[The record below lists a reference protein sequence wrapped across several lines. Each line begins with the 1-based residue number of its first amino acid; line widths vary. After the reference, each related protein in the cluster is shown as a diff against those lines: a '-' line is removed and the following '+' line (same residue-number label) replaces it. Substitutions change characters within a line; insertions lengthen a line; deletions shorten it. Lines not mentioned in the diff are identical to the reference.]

1 MKRTPQSQAPAD
13 ADARRAV
20 QPVICYPVDTLP
32 MPNTALY
39 AAARETMKVT
49 GELIVPPREAGT
61 FRVPAGNFF
70 RINSVDGPQVGDL
83 NLWADGDLS
92 ERFYSGKTRALHG
105 THLSTG
111 DRMWSSFPHL
121 RPMATITCD
130 TLDWYG
136 FDADGGGVHD
146 VIGTRCDPYT
156 NRLLSDQE
164 YHHCCH
170 SNLTRALAAETGL
183 ALLQAEAHVHD
194 VLNVFMCTG
203 FTRDTHQYF
212 MKASPVRPGDF
223 IEFFAEIDLL
233 AALSACP
240 GGDCSSEHSSDKA
253 ACYPLKVEIY
263 RPDPRALEGWSS
275 PKPSPYSRS
284 HGVG

>member
-1 MKRTPQSQAPAD
+1 MKRTPQNKAPTD
-13 ADARRAV
+13 ADTRRAAK
-20 QPVICYPVDTLP
+20 PVICYPDDTLP
-32 MPNTALY
+32 LPNMALY
-39 AAARETMKVT
+39 AAARQAMNLSTEV
-49 GELIVPPREAGT
+49 IVPPRDARI
-61 FRVPAGNFF
+61 FHVPAGHFF
-70 RINSVDGPQVGDL
+70 RIISMDGPQVGDL
-83 NLWADGDLS
+83 NLWAENNLS

-121 RPMATITCD
+121 RPMTTITHD

-146 VIGTRCDPYT
+146 VLGTRCDPYT
-156 NRLLSDQE
+156 NRLLGGHD

-170 SNLTRALAAETGL
+170 SNITRALVSELGFP
-183 ALLQAEAHVHD
+183 LQEAEAHVHD

-203 FTRDTHQYF
+203 FTHDTHQYF

-233 AALSACP
+233 GALSTCP
-240 GGDCSSEHSSDKA
+240 GGDCSIEHSSDKA
-253 ACYPLKVEIY
+253 TCYPLKVEIH
-263 RPDPRALEGWSS
+263 RPDPDMLKGWSS
-275 PKPSPYSRS
+275 PGPSPYCRD
-284 HGVG
+284 HGI